1 MKITHS
7 CHVDAPMETVFDA
20 IAHIDKFRRA
30 APQVVGVEY
39 LSQNRRGVGARFRE
53 IRKMGK
59 RQAATEIE
67 VTEYDPPKRVRL
79 VSEAGGAVWDTVF
92 SVKPEGAGTSLR
104 MEMTATAGNLVARA
118 MLHVM
123 RGGISKAIANDLQAV
138 KQWCEANPPEDKPD
152 TE

>member
-92 SVKPEGAGTSLR
+92 SVRPEFGGTLLS
-104 MEMTATAGNLVARA
+104 MEMTATARNLVPRI
-118 MLHVM
+118 MLPFM
-123 RGGISKAIANDLQAV
+123 KGGISEAIANDLEAV
-138 KQWCEANPPEDKPD
+138 KHWCEANADADKSA
-152 TE
+152 